1 MPTKYSWLPHW
12 YEVNKNIQLYQFM
25 YYITSENTGVLP
37 GSKAD
42 YMITNDQLV
51 IVIPFSASAQAVQT
65 TGDLRSN
72 YVIRMDNYENKGE
85 GNATL
90 QFGHVSPD
98 DNSFKVFSPEKNV
111 FEASAN
117 YTDDDTY

>member
-1 MPTKYSWLPHW
+1 M
-12 YEVNKNIQLYQFM
+12 
-25 YYITSENTGVLP
+25 
-37 GSKAD
+37 
-42 YMITNDQLV
+42 
-51 IVIPFSASAQAVQT
+51 
-65 TGDLRSN
+65 
-72 YVIRMDNYENKGE
+72 IRMDNYENKGE